1 MDFNKIAKDMFDLQE
16 KLNVYQTRNNKI
28 KDLLTQLV
36 KDYTKIEKKFSK
48 EKDEIQKLIIQL
60 ELLYTKRMI
69 NYIENIYKE
78 ASEGIGNQKENLNG

>member
-16 KLNVYQTRNNKI
+16 KLNIYQTRNNKI

-36 KDYTKIEKKFSK
+36 KDYTKIEKKLSK

-78 ASEGIGNQKENLNG
+78 ASEEIGNKKENLNG

>member
-16 KLNVYQTRNNKI
+16 KLNVYQTRNNKT

-78 ASEGIGNQKENLNG
+78 ASEEIGNQKENLNG

>member
-78 ASEGIGNQKENLNG
+78 ASEEIGNQKENSNG

>member
-78 ASEGIGNQKENLNG
+78 ASEEIGNQKENLNG